1 MGAPPNQPLR
11 IFQVRPNDSVRTPQH
26 LFLIRTV
33 LCFSMQGSLM
43 LEPERDWKRV
53 DIALAT
59 IDRITSPMKLAVMI
73 RQTGQ

>member
-1 MGAPPNQPLR
+1 MP
-11 IFQVRPNDSVRTPQH
+11 
-26 LFLIRTV
+26 
-33 LCFSMQGSLM
+33 GSLM